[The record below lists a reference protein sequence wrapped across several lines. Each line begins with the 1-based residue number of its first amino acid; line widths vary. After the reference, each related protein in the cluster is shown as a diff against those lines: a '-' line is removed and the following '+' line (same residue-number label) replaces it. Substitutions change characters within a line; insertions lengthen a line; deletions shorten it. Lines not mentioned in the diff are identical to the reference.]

1 MPNNPNISD
10 DPGTILDSFADVSK
24 MIAAARAVHPGM
36 PPVPVKPPLQPLQRE
51 VDEVL
56 YRSPYRSAVPR
67 ITICDDGSLETGEL
81 VHVRAE
87 RIVIGRA
94 TGDIQIPHDAAMS
107 ASHAEIVRADV
118 GGRHAWVLKDLG
130 SSNGTLARCKTVTL
144 RPGMVL
150 QIGSKRFRFEP
161 FAVADGMPPATAAE
175 PKTTLIGGMM
185 GFREDNLP
193 AFVEHS
199 VGSGKN
205 PRRYPFRSL
214 RVTIGRPEFMNDI
227 ELDDLCVAKIHAVV
241 TRDASGTWQLEAQ
254 PSLNGIWVKVDAIK
268 LSDNCLFQCGEQRF
282 RFLF

>member
-1 MPNNPNISD
+1 MSNNPNVSD

-24 MIAAARAVHPGM
+24 MIAAAKAAYPGM
-36 PPVPVKPPLQPLQRE
+36 PPVPPKLPSQRD

-67 ITICDDGSLETGEL
+67 ITICDDGSLETGEV

-87 RIVIGRA
+87 RLLIGRT

-130 SSNGTLARCKTVTL
+130 SSNGTLARCRAVTL

-161 FAVADGMPPATAAE
+161 FAGIDGLSQPTTGE
-175 PKTTLIGGMM
+175 PKTTLVGGMM
-185 GFREDNLP
+185 GFHQDNLP
-193 AFVEHS
+193 ALVEHS
-199 VGSGKN
+199 IGTGSK
-205 PRRYPFRSL
+205 PRRYPIRSL
-214 RVTIGRPEFMNDI
+214 RATVGRPEFMNDI
-227 ELDDLCVAKIHAVV
+227 ELDDLCVAKVHAVV
-241 TRDASGTWQLEAQ
+241 TRDASGAWQLEAQ

-268 LSDNCLFQCGEQRF
+268 LTDNCLFQCGEQRF
-282 RFLF
+282 RFHA